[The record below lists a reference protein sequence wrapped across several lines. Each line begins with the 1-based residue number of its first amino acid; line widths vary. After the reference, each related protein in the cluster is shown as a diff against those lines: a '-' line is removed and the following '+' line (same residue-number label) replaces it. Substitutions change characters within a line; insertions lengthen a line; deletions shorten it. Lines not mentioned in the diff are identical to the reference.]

1 MAERAPDL
9 ILCDG
14 GGQEGTGAESK
25 SSTAHLD
32 QVCCT
37 SPARL
42 VAVGTAKEKTT
53 GQEEAKRGSGGA
65 LRRWVRRSGV
75 FFNILSEVPLSIE
88 RWELGVMQL
97 HTQRGPPFASV
108 QSLRVVPPATS
119 SVPDRTAAGRPGR
132 GEEPC
137 RAGKRTLLG
146 DLPQLGHRSG
156 ARAKLWCLEG
166 TCKQWSANHLAS
178 ESLAWFLEC

>member
-37 SPARL
+37 SPAQL

-97 HTQRGPPFASV
+97 HTHRGPPLCFCAVS
-108 QSLRVVPPATS
+108 QGGP
-119 SVPDRTAAGRPGR
+119 
-132 GEEPC
+132 
-137 RAGKRTLLG
+137 
-146 DLPQLGHRSG
+146 
-156 ARAKLWCLEG
+156 
-166 TCKQWSANHLAS
+166 TCHLVCA
-178 ESLAWFLEC
+178 